1 MPLYKR
7 AQFCCGVDMTKSGQI
22 AETLLKA
29 MDEGRL
35 APGAKVASI
44 REAARQFGVA
54 KNTIIDAYD
63 QLVAIGRLQA
73 HHGAGFFVSQK
84 RLQATVEERESLSEA
99 IDSVSLLREQLV
111 GSFAVRAG
119 DGRAPASW
127 MGGFDL
133 TRALRRRGTEQEEGH
148 FEYGMPQGFELLRDT
163 IARVLAGRSIH
174 AASEQMLLT
183 FGANHAFDLIIRH
196 FVDAGDSVFVETPG
210 YYPLFGKLRLA
221 RAKLVG
227 VLRTPEGPD
236 LEEFERKVRQYRPRL
251 FFLQPNAHNPTGTS
265 MTLSNM
271 HRLLKIA
278 EQYGV
283 VLVEDDVFADL
294 LPQGSA
300 HLAALDGLE
309 NVIYV
314 STFSKTLS
322 TGLRSGY
329 IAGNRALIRSLTD
342 IKMLTVVNS
351 STFIE
356 AVIQELIVKGRYRRH
371 LVQLRER
378 VAKASASAR
387 QALHDVGINDIS
399 GPGGGYYL
407 WARLPTGI
415 NTLDLAKRATEEGIF
430 IAPGAIFSLRP
441 DGIDGTAMRINV
453 AYANDYRFLEFLKR
467 VLG

>member
-1 MPLYKR
+1 
-7 AQFCCGVDMTKSGQI
+7 MTKSGQV

-63 QLVAIGRLQA
+63 QLVAMGRLQA
-73 HHGAGFFVSQK
+73 RHGSGFFVSQA
-84 RLQATVEERESLSEA
+84 RPLATGEERESLSEA

-119 DGRAPASW
+119 DGRAPAAW
-127 MGGFDL
+127 MGGLDL
-133 TRALRRRGTEQEEGH
+133 TRALKRRGPEQDETH
-148 FEYGMPQGFELLRDT
+148 FEYGMPQGFEPLRDA

-174 AASEQMLLT
+174 AAPEQVLLT

-196 FVDAGDSVFVETPG
+196 FVDAGDSVMVETPG

-227 VLRTPEGPD
+227 VSRTSEGLD

-265 MTLSNM
+265 MSLSNM
-271 HRLLKIA
+271 HQLLKIA

-300 HLAALDGLE
+300 HLGALDGLE

-314 STFSKTLS
+314 GTFSKTLS

-329 IAGNRALIRSLTD
+329 IAGSRALIRSLTD

-356 AVIQELIVKGRYRRH
+356 SVIHELIVRGRYRRH

-387 QALHDVGINDIS
+387 RALREVGIDDVS

-407 WARLPTGI
+407 WARLPAGI
-415 NTLDLAKRATEEGIF
+415 NTLELAKRATEEGIF

-453 AYANDYRFLEFLKR
+453 AYANDYRFLEFLR
-467 VLG
+467 AQCGGASRR